1 MDASQDTDDLD
12 RHRGYTSVGASPSKA
27 IKFLAAMGF
36 HLRSYQSTLNFKGD
50 TVLNDDFVVARY
62 SHDSAVFDYI
72 PPPGQ
77 SSNNQLLL
85 HVCLSGSIVLRST
98 TGSASLKP
106 LDIALVQLE
115 ELRGAVCESST
126 AGMFI
131 IYRSTEASKHYEMLA
146 GPSNVVYLRIL
157 KAAAF
162 SLLQDLPDRLQ
173 PGFTQIQRGLE
184 EIAKATAIGAHL
196 YTDAD
201 IDSLRKVYVRG
212 LALIRS
218 MATDG
223 NTSIESVAQDLQVSR
238 SYLLRAFKSQG
249 TTPSVEL
256 RKARLHVAKRLLE
269 DGTSTH
275 EAAVTAGFGS
285 PRNLKRALQL
295 DN

>member
-27 IKFLAAMGF
+27 IRFLTSMGF
-36 HLRSYQSTLNFKGD
+36 HLRSDQSTLNFKGD

-62 SHDSAVFDYI
+62 SHDSAVFDYS
-72 PPPGQ
+72 PPPDQ
-77 SSNNQLLL
+77 AFSNQLLL

-115 ELRGAVCESST
+115 EFKGSECESST

-162 SLLQDLPDRLQ
+162 SLLQDPPNQLQ
-173 PGFTQIQRGLE
+173 PGFTQLQRGLE

-218 MATDG
+218 MATDAT
-223 NTSIESVAQDLQVSR
+223 TSIESIAQDLQVSR
-238 SYLLRAFKSQG
+238 SYLLRAFKAQG
-249 TTPSVEL
+249 TSPSVEL

-269 DGTSTH
+269 EGASAH
-275 EAAVTAGFGS
+275 EAATTSGLGS
-285 PRNLKRALQL
+285 SRNLRRALQL